1 MADAQALN
9 GAQTESGMA
18 PFIKRDSGLFGG
30 KSVMMWLLNEGKT
43 PGLTGRLS
51 DNGHKQP

>member
-9 GAQTESGMA
+9 GAQTESGVA

>member
-30 KSVMMWLLNEGKT
+30 GESIMMWLLNEEKT
-43 PGLTGRLS
+43 PALTGRLS
-51 DNGHKQP
+51 DKWS